1 MQTAIRTIEIKD
13 DLKKQMILEIISD
26 SYCRRILC
34 ATTAKYCSV
43 QTISEEE
50 NIPLSTVYRR
60 LHRLINEK
68 ILSVSGTIADNGK
81 KNFFY
86 KSKIKR
92 ILIENEDGKLKIEIV
107 PNFTHDHLS
116 RI

>member
-1 MQTAIRTIEIKD
+1 MQEAIRTIKIKD
-13 DLKKQMILEIISD
+13 DLKKQIILEIISD
-26 SYCRRILC
+26 SYCRKILH

-50 NIPLSTVYRR
+50 KIPISTVYRR

-68 ILSVSGTIADNGK
+68 ILSVSGTIANNGK
-81 KNFFY
+81 NNFFY
-86 KSKIKR
+86 KSKIKK
-92 ILIENEDGKLKIEIV
+92 ILIENEDGELKIEII
-107 PNFTHDHLS
+107 PNFTYDHLS